1 MQLHL
6 KTDQIEELQ
15 EKITAAR
22 SSGTISLPNARPQI
36 MQGVD
41 KDGDILLHIVFI
53 VDERYPLSYDSR
65 MALADLIMNYMN
77 ERDMPHIPII
87 HQIGETE
94 WPAISKGFKSAIS
107 AFA

>member
-1 MQLHL
+1 MQAYL

-15 EKITAAR
+15 AKIKAAR
-22 SSGTISLPNARPQI
+22 SIGAIALPNARPQL
-36 MQGVD
+36 MQGID
-41 KDGDILLHIVFI
+41 KDGDTLLHIVFV
-53 VDERYPLSYDSR
+53 VDERHPLSYDSR
-65 MALADLIMNYMN
+65 MALADLIMHYMN
-77 ERDMPHIPII
+77 ERKMPHIPII